1 MVKKSINKLKM
12 VVLLI
17 FFIFIGIVGLGMWY
31 ISDLIN
37 SMDKVNLNK
46 DKLGVNESLD
56 KDYKEIRNIALFG
69 IDTIEEIGRSDSIIV
84 LTLDSIH
91 EKIKLTSIMRDS
103 YVNIPEKGMDKI
115 NHAYAFGGPEL
126 AIRTI
131 NENFGLNI
139 KDFIAVKMSSLKE
152 IINKL
157 GGVDIQ
163 LNNEEVTH
171 IKGIDNPGV
180 HSLNGEQALSY
191 ARIRYAEGGD
201 AKRTERHRTVINSI
215 FESLKYTT
223 MSEYPALIK
232 DFLPFVQTNL
242 SATDILDIFMKFSKI
257 ILKGMEQYRIPSDE
271 DIIDKKINGVYY
283 LDFNKDAVREKLKN
297 YIFNDNK

>member
-1 MVKKSINKLKM
+1 MIKKSINKVKM
-12 VVLLI
+12 IVLLI

-31 ISDLIN
+31 VSDLFN
-37 SMDKVNLNK
+37 SMDKINLNK
-46 DKLGVNESLD
+46 DNLGVNESLD
-56 KDYKEIRNIALFG
+56 REYKEIRNIALFG
-69 IDTIEEIGRSDSIIV
+69 IDTVEEVGRSDSIII
-84 LTLDSIH
+84 LTLDLIH
-91 EKIKLTSIMRDS
+91 EKIKITSIMRDS
-103 YVNIPEKGMDKI
+103 YVNIPGKGMDKI

-126 AIRTI
+126 SIRTI

-163 LNNEEVTH
+163 LNNEEITH

-180 HSLNGEQALSY
+180 HSLNGEQALAY
-191 ARIRYAEGGD
+191 TRIRYAEGGD

-215 FESLKYTT
+215 FENLKYTSI
-223 MSEYPALIK
+223 SEYPALIK

-242 SATDILDIFMKFSKI
+242 SPTDILDIYTKFAKLMSN
-257 ILKGMEQYRIPSDE
+257 GMEQYRIPSDE
-271 DIIDKKINGVYY
+271 DMVDKKINGVYY
-283 LDFNKDAVREKLKN
+283 LDFNKDAVYEKLKN
-297 YIFNDNK
+297 YIFNDTK